1 MSQFQLKFALTFRS
15 LQAKYI
21 QHCNT
26 SLCFETSETPEHTEN
41 QHLQILQNQ
50 KFVFAFSPH
59 TDTL

>member
-50 KFVFAFSPH
+50 
-59 TDTL
+59 